1 MEWEEE
7 VTLRTHSVEEWG
19 KINLTEDIQ
28 ILVLGWALQ
37 EWVTWVVEI
46 AAIVVAFKIVKR
58 RISYMEEDLVNQITL
73 WEVQLNQGS
82 NNK

>member
-19 KINLTEDIQ
+19 KINLTEVIQ
-28 ILVLGWALQ
+28 ILVLEWVLL

-58 RISYMEEDLVNQITL
+58 KISYMEVDLVSQITL